1 MMLVTTA
8 SYAETACIDG
18 IYYNIY
24 GNWAEVT
31 YKDNSYN
38 SYSGDITIPSTLTHN
53 GEQINVTS
61 IGKDAFRECNLLKS
75 VIVPYSVTK
84 IGWTAFY
91 DCPLLTKV
99 ELTDNIEEIE
109 ALAFGKCISLKS
121 IVLPKKLKKIDG
133 FSGSGLVSIVLPEG
147 IETIEAA
154 AFYNCK
160 SLKEI
165 SLPTTLTTIGLG
177 AFQGC
182 SVLEKIFI
190 PECVKSIPQ
199 NCFTGCT
206 NLSKVSLPSGL
217 EIISK
222 WAFSDCSNID
232 DICIPANTDFLG
244 EGAFKWC
251 DKIQNIVVMSPEPPM
266 MFADTF
272 ESLYPKN
279 MIYNNA
285 MLWVPDNA
293 FEKYKSSETWGLF
306 KNIVE
311 IDETSI
317 ATILTNPLS
326 NTIYTLDGRRIN
338 EMKNGVNII
347 RTEDGKTV
355 KVLKKLI
362 RSERRACR
370 AYTSNIFRLTNV

>member
-1 MMLVTTA
+1 MKTKLLRLCLTALMMLVTTA

-91 DCPLLTKV
+91 GCPLLASVT
-99 ELTDNIEEIE
+99 LTDNIEEIE
-109 ALAFGKCISLKS
+109 SHAFSECKSLRS
-121 IVLPKKLKKIDG
+121 IVVPKKLKKINC

-147 IETIEAA
+147 IETIEAV

-177 AFQGC
+177 AFQDC

-222 WAFSDCSNID
+222 WAFSDCSNIE
-232 DICIPANTDFLG
+232 DICIPASVEFIG
-244 EGAFKWC
+244 EYAFQWC
-251 DKIQNIVVMSPEPPM
+251 DKIRNIVVMSPAPPM
-266 MFADTF
+266 MFVNTF
-272 ESLYPKN
+272 ESWGSPKDK
-279 MIYNNA
+279 IYNNA
-285 MLWVPDNA
+285 TLWVPNSDNA
-293 FEKYKSSETWGLF
+293 LEKYKFSETWGQF
-306 KNIVE
+306 KTIVE
-311 IDETSI
+311 TDVASVAAIYKNNSSQTTY
-317 ATILTNPLS
+317 TI
-326 NTIYTLDGRRIN
+326 DGRRIN

-347 RTEDGKTV
+347 RTEDGKTI
-355 KVLKKLI
+355 KVLKK
-362 RSERRACR
+362 
-370 AYTSNIFRLTNV
+370 